1 MESGKGSL
9 MDWKTLLEDPV
20 LSKKAVR
27 KILFIITFTVVL
39 VYIVFHLE
47 QAGWFIGWAF
57 SLISPFLIGIAV
69 AFVLNVLLKLFEE
82 RIFGFLKRKNSRVWR
97 KCGRAVCVSLTFLTV
112 LLLLGGIIFF
122 VLPELVRSVRVLT
135 DAIPSYAQSF
145 TEWLNQTLTR
155 LDLDQLKDTVMKIDW
170 TNMLSNATQATTDL
184 VGSIANATIG
194 FASGIFT
201 FIMSLIFSVYMLF
214 SKEKL
219 MQNCKRVLYA
229 YLPRRTAYHL
239 IEVGSLSNSIFAG
252 FVTGQL
258 TEGVILGVL
267 CYIGMNLIQLPYAL
281 LISVIVSLTSLVP
294 ILGAYL
300 GGAVGAFILLIINP
314 LDCLWFLIFLVVLQ
328 QFEGNVIYPRVVGTS
343 IGLPGIWVLL
353 AILVGGGLA
362 GIPGVLIGVPLFS
375 VLYALLRSGTTRQLR
390 KKQLTNEDVRRNTPP
405 KKPAPPEHD
414 DAPLFSDTP

>member
-1 MESGKGSL
+1 

-20 LSKKAVR
+20 LSKKAMR
-27 KILFIITFTVVL
+27 KILFVITFTVAL

-82 RIFGFLKRKNSRVWR
+82 RVFGFLKRKNSRVWQ

-122 VLPELVRSVRVLT
+122 VLPELVRSMRVLT

-170 TNMLSNATQATTDL
+170 TNLLSNATQATTDL
-184 VGSIANATIG
+184 VGSIANATIDV
-194 FASGIFT
+194 ASGIVT

-219 MQNCKRVLYA
+219 VQNFKRVLYA
-229 YLPRRTAYHL
+229 YLPRRTAYRL

-267 CYIGMNLIQLPYAL
+267 CYVGMNLIQLPYAL

-390 KKQLTNEDVRRNTPP
+390 KKRMTNEDVRRNAPP
-405 KKPAPPEHD
+405 KTPEPPQN
-414 DAPLFSDTP
+414 DAEPLFSDTP